1 MQSFKLEFRATCL
14 LCLLVFVTACANT
27 ADEEPRA
34 RPPTDAEV
42 EAYNAQVPPDEQ
54 IICRREIP
62 VGTFIPKRVCRLMVD
77 VEDTSNLHRDQLRR
91 VLQ

>member
-1 MQSFKLEFRATCL
+1 MQIIKLGFRATGLVL
-14 LCLLVFVTACANT
+14 LMLFVSSCANT
-27 ADEEPRA
+27 TEEEPRA

-62 VGTFIPKRVCRLMVD
+62 VGTYIPKRICRLMVD